1 MRIKSLLSTIA
12 LLVVPGL
19 AVADLTPWEDYEPS
33 QSVYYVTT
41 IKVKPNM
48 EDAYLEGI
56 ANTWVPGNEIAKEL
70 GQIKDYSIY
79 RSALGSSGDFNLILV
94 IEFEKTDD
102 LAPNK
107 EEYERFMAAYTK
119 EAADAAT
126 EFSQENYPAMRE
138 ITGEYYM
145 RKIELK

>member
-1 MRIKSLLSTIA
+1 MRIKSFFSAIA
-12 LLVVPGL
+12 LLVLPGL

-33 QSVYYVTT
+33 ESVYYVTT

-70 GQIKDYSIY
+70 GQIKDYGIY
-79 RSALGSSGDFNLILV
+79 RSELGSSGDFNLLLV
-94 IEFEKTDD
+94 IEFEKTED
-102 LAPNK
+102 LAPNR
-107 EEYERFMAAYTK
+107 EEYERFIEAYTQ
-119 EAADAAT
+119 EASDAAT
-126 EFSQENYPAMRE
+126 EFSQKNYPAMRE

>member
-1 MRIKSLLSTIA
+1 MRLKSLMSAIA

-33 QSVYYVTT
+33 ESVYYVTT
-41 IKVKPNM
+41 VKVKPNFQ
-48 EDAYLEGI
+48 DAYLEGI

-70 GQIKDYSIY
+70 GQIKDWAIY
-79 RSALGSSGDFNLILV
+79 RSELASSGDFNLILV
-94 IEFEKTDD
+94 IEFEKTED

-107 EEYERFMAAYTK
+107 AEYDRFMEAYTR
-119 EAADAAT
+119 EASDAAT
-126 EFSQENYPAMRE
+126 EYSQANYPDMRK